1 MRKLI
6 DDVRLIFKCCSLYYQ
21 DGVGQKDI
29 CQILGI
35 SRPTVS
41 RMLSAGKELGIVK
54 IEIRNPDN
62 LLYGKLERELEKLF
76 NLQEVI
82 VVPSSTLPESSLPNP
97 EIGRAALKFMARI
110 LRDKDLVGVSMGS
123 TLQSVARADFFVDG
137 KVACTFVPVL
147 GGVGES
153 RPDLHS
159 NYIAQEFAERFGG
172 ECVQLFA
179 PALFSKRTLL
189 EEFSKEKT
197 ILKVTNLFRKLDVLI
212 MGIGSADSEHSTV
225 LQTGYVDRCSLEI
238 FGRRGAVGD
247 IILRYFDVDGNTKPF
262 DDFNSRVAG
271 INLSV
276 LKKIPYRV
284 GVAGGK
290 NKIRAVAGAINGGY
304 LTVLVTDIDC
314 AQGLLNIRK
323 DTSRG
328 ANIFTDVQT

>member
-21 DGVGQKDI
+21 DGVGQKEI
-29 CQILGI
+29 CQTLGI

-62 LLYGKLERELEKLF
+62 LLYGKLERELEKIF
-76 NLQEVI
+76 NLREVI
-82 VVPSSTLPESSLPNP
+82 VVPSSPLVENPSLNP
-97 EIGRAALKFMARI
+97 ELGRAALKFIARI

-123 TLQSVARADFFVDG
+123 PWQNVARADFFVAN
-137 KVACTFVPVL
+137 KISCTFVPVL

-159 NYIAQEFAERFGG
+159 NFLAREFAQRFGG
-172 ECVQLFA
+172 DCVQLFA
-179 PALFSKRTLL
+179 PALFSKRSLL
-189 EEFSKEKT
+189 EEFLNEKT
-197 ILKVTNLFRKLDVLI
+197 IRRVTDFYPKLDALI
-212 MGIGSADSEHSTV
+212 LGIGSADAENST
-225 LQTGYVDRCSLEI
+225 LLRTGYVDQRTLAH

-247 IILRYFDVDGNTKPF
+247 IVLRYFDIDGDTKNF

-276 LKKIPYRV
+276 LKKIPCRV
-284 GVAGGK
+284 GVAGGSK
-290 NKIRAVAGAINGGY
+290 KIRAVAGAINGGY
-304 LTVLVTDIDC
+304 LTVLITDIDC
-314 AQGLLNIRK
+314 AQGLLNLRK
-323 DTSRG
+323 DFSSRE
-328 ANIFTDVQT
+328 NIFADIPT